1 MNNQYWRGLEKDQK
15 FLYLSAIFGL
25 IIGAVSIVLFAV
37 QGGPLTGTV
46 SWRKPILF
54 SISFSMIQINIA
66 WLLSY
71 LPVWRRRSLV
81 TVGFIGWAV
90 TLTLVFV
97 FMQQLRGTMS
107 HFNWL
112 TGTFNAIIAR
122 LIILFAVLACIGAL
136 VITFQSYKSLSMSI
150 SPALARAI
158 RAGLVFFSIGN
169 VLGFTIIANVV
180 YLLFYLG
187 RTDANL
193 YVAGEAGRILLPHVI
208 ALYGL
213 SFLSIA
219 YWVISK
225 FHNSETCFKR
235 ITYWIYFY
243 SGCIGW
249 SMLQA
254 YPGEHTRNFYMVSYI
269 TFTLLVIALAYGA
282 YRTLSRTLHKNSIV
296 QTVSSN

>member
-1 MNNQYWRGLEKDQK
+1 MNNQYWRELEKDQK
-15 FLYLSAIFGL
+15 VLYLFAIFGL
-25 IIGAVSIVLFAV
+25 IIGAVSIVIFV
-37 QGGPLTGTV
+37 VEGGPLTGTV

-112 TGTFNAIIAR
+112 TGAFNAVIAR

-136 VITFQSYKSLSMSI
+136 VITFQSYKSLSTGIPS
-150 SPALARAI
+150 ALARTV

-169 VLGFTIIANVV
+169 LMGFTIIANVV

-213 SFLSIA
+213 SFLSVA
-219 YWVISK
+219 YWVISRL
-225 FHNSETCFKR
+225 HTGENCFNL
-235 ITYWIYFY
+235 ITYWVYFY
-243 SGCIGW
+243 SGCIAW
-249 SMLQA
+249 SILQA
-254 YPGEHTRNFYMVSYI
+254 YPGEHTSNFQMLSY
-269 TFTLLVIALAYGA
+269 TTLTLLVIALVYGA
-282 YRTLSRTLHKNSIV
+282 YRTLHRTSNQKRVI
-296 QTVSSN
+296 QAVSSN